1 MDENLENQNG
11 TVEEPEEKL
20 FTQAELD
27 AILSKRVNA
36 VKKGMP
42 GADELAEFRSWKAT
56 HADADTQLKT
66 ITGERDA
73 AQKDLESAL
82 ADYEMARRENYLL
95 RQGIPAE
102 DVDYYVYRISKTMD
116 GDTEF
121 ETAAKAYLKDHKRQ
135 TVKIDTGARLTSGSG
150 SGNINDAMNA
160 LIRNSAK

>member
-1 MDENLENQNG
+1 MDENLENQ
-11 TVEEPEEKL
+11 TSAAEEQEEKL

-27 AILSKRVNA
+27 AIISKRVGA

-42 GADELAEFRSWKAT
+42 SSEEIAEFRTWKAT
-56 HADADTQLKT
+56 HTDADTQLKT
-66 ITGERDA
+66 ITGERDKA
-73 AQKDLESAL
+73 NKDLESAL

-102 DVDYYVYRISKTMD
+102 DVDYYVYKISKTMD

-135 TVKIDTGARLTSGSG
+135 TVKMDTGARLTSGSG
-150 SGNINDAMNA
+150 GKSVNEAMNE